1 MTLTENNPSIP
12 LNTDNTKEL
21 LQADLV
27 AIKQENNTELLT
39 VDNTM
44 AKETETDQEIQ
55 RAMAHYSKEVL
66 GGIDSLSE
74 STEIYSRLQDTLQ
87 KSIKEMTR
95 QVIGNHLESDQVDR
109 MAVETAQAVEQ
120 AFRESKSKT
129 DRVVKNI
136 GDKSSENGDYQEYR
150 SSLET
155 DFLALEQAKP
165 RQDMAS
171 MANDVSEKLGSLK
184 TKTGES
190 HTEIDQI
197 ISSLAN
203 KINES
208 LLVFNNTQYA
218 RSGQEASSAVNAL
231 RRGVDEAMRVIA
243 ANKLAYRTQALDN
256 ENRIAIM
263 QNDGARLAKEIAE
276 KK

>member
-27 AIKQENNTELLT
+27 AIKQENNTEPLT
-39 VDNTM
+39 VDSI
-44 AKETETDQEIQ
+44 KGPETETDQEIQ

-95 QVIGNHLESDQVDR
+95 QVIGNHRESDQVDR

-155 DFLALEQAKP
+155 DFLALEQSKP
-165 RQDMAS
+165 SQDMAS

-276 KK
+276 K

>member
-27 AIKQENNTELLT
+27 AIRQENKTEPVT
-39 VDNTM
+39 VDNTK
-44 AKETETDQEIQ
+44 AKETETDQEIK

-74 STEIYSRLQDTLQ
+74 STEIYSRLQDTLE

-95 QVIGNHLESDQVDR
+95 QVIGNHRESDQVDR

-165 RQDMAS
+165 SQDMAS

-276 KK
+276 K

>member
-21 LQADLV
+21 LQADLM
-27 AIKQENNTELLT
+27 AIKQENNTEPVT
-39 VDNTM
+39 VDNTK

-87 KSIKEMTR
+87 KNIKEMSR
-95 QVIGNHLESDQVDR
+95 QVIGNHRESDQVDR

-165 RQDMAS
+165 SQDMAS

-276 KK
+276 K

>member
-27 AIKQENNTELLT
+27 AIRQENKTEPVT
-39 VDNTM
+39 VDNTK
-44 AKETETDQEIQ
+44 AKETETDQEIK

-87 KSIKEMTR
+87 KNIKEMSR
-95 QVIGNHLESDQVDR
+95 QVIGNHRESDQVDR

-165 RQDMAS
+165 SQDMAS

-276 KK
+276 K

>member
-27 AIKQENNTELLT
+27 AIKQENNTEPLT
-39 VDNTM
+39 VDSI
-44 AKETETDQEIQ
+44 KGPETETDQEIQ

-95 QVIGNHLESDQVDR
+95 QVIGNHRESDQVDR

-155 DFLALEQAKP
+155 DFLALEQSKP
-165 RQDMAS
+165 SQDMAT

-276 KK
+276 K

>member
-12 LNTDNTKEL
+12 ISTDNTKEL
-21 LQADLV
+21 LQADLA
-27 AIKQENNTELLT
+27 AIKQENNTEPLT
-39 VDNTM
+39 VDNTK

-55 RAMAHYSKEVL
+55 RAIAHYSKEVL

-74 STEIYSRLQDTLQ
+74 STEIYSRLQDTLE

-95 QVIGNHLESDQVDR
+95 QVIGNHRESDQVDR

-155 DFLALEQAKP
+155 DFLALEQARP
-165 RQDMAS
+165 SQDMAS

-276 KK
+276 K

>member
-12 LNTDNTKEL
+12 INTDNTKVS

-27 AIKQENNTELLT
+27 AIKQKNNTEPLT

-55 RAMAHYSKEVL
+55 RSVAHYSKEVL

-95 QVIGNHLESDQVDR
+95 QVIGNHRESDQVDR

-165 RQDMAS
+165 SQDMAS
-171 MANDVSEKLGSLK
+171 MANDSSEKLGSLK

-263 QNDGARLAKEIAE
+263 QNDGARLAKEIAD
-276 KK
+276 K

>member
-27 AIKQENNTELLT
+27 NIKNKNTNLAT
-39 VDNTM
+39 VDSTK

-55 RAMAHYSKEVL
+55 RAVAHYSRQVL

-95 QVIGNHLESDQVDR
+95 QVIGNHHESDQADR

-129 DRVVKNI
+129 DRVVKTI

-150 SSLET
+150 SSLEA

-165 RQDMAS
+165 SQDMAS
-171 MANDVSEKLGSLK
+171 MTNDVSEKLGSLK
-184 TKTGES
+184 TKTGNS

-203 KINES
+203 NINES

-218 RSGQEASSAVNAL
+218 RNGQEASSAVNAL

-256 ENRIAIM
+256 ENRIALM

-276 KK
+276 K

>member
-27 AIKQENNTELLT
+27 AIRQENKTEPVT
-39 VDNTM
+39 VDNTK

-87 KSIKEMTR
+87 KNIKEMSR
-95 QVIGNHLESDQVDR
+95 QVIGNHRESDQVDR

-150 SSLET
+150 GSLET

-165 RQDMAS
+165 SQDMAS

-184 TKTGES
+184 TKTGNS

-276 KK
+276 K

>member
-1 MTLTENNPSIP
+1 MTLTENNSGISQ
-12 LNTDNTKEL
+12 DADITK
-21 LQADLV
+21 ASTHAYLV
-27 AIKQENNTELLT
+27 ATAQENNTEPVT
-39 VDNTM
+39 VDSTK

-55 RAMAHYSKEVL
+55 RSVAHYSKEVL

-120 AFRESKSKT
+120 AFLESKSKT

-165 RQDMAS
+165 SQDMAS

-256 ENRIAIM
+256 ENRIAMM
-263 QNDGARLAKEIAE
+263 QNDGARLAEEIA

>member
-27 AIKQENNTELLT
+27 AIRQENKTEPVT
-39 VDNTM
+39 VDNTK
-44 AKETETDQEIQ
+44 AKETETDQEIK

-74 STEIYSRLQDTLQ
+74 STEIYSRLQDTLE

-95 QVIGNHLESDQVDR
+95 QVIGNHRESDQVDR

-150 SSLET
+150 GSLET

-165 RQDMAS
+165 SQDMAS

-184 TKTGES
+184 TKTGNS

-276 KK
+276 K

>member
-27 AIKQENNTELLT
+27 AIKQENNTEPVT
-39 VDNTM
+39 VDNTK

-74 STEIYSRLQDTLQ
+74 STEIYSRLQDTLE

-95 QVIGNHLESDQVDR
+95 QVIGNHRESDQVDR

-165 RQDMAS
+165 SQDMAS

-184 TKTGES
+184 TKTGNS

-197 ISSLAN
+197 ISRLAN

-276 KK
+276 K

>member
-21 LQADLV
+21 LQSDLV
-27 AIKQENNTELLT
+27 DIKQENNTEPVT
-39 VDNTM
+39 VDNTK

-74 STEIYSRLQDTLQ
+74 STEIYSRLQDTLE

-95 QVIGNHLESDQVDR
+95 QVIGNHRESDQVDR

-165 RQDMAS
+165 SQDMAS

-184 TKTGES
+184 TKTGNS

-256 ENRIAIM
+256 EKRIARM
-263 QNDGARLAKEIAE
+263 HNDGARLAKELAE
-276 KK
+276 K

>member
-27 AIKQENNTELLT
+27 AIRQENKTEPVT
-39 VDNTM
+39 VDNTK
-44 AKETETDQEIQ
+44 AKETETDQEIK

-87 KSIKEMTR
+87 KNIKEMSR
-95 QVIGNHLESDQVDR
+95 QVIGNHRESDQVDR

-165 RQDMAS
+165 SQDMAS

-184 TKTGES
+184 TKTGNS
-190 HTEIDQI
+190 HTEIVQI

-276 KK
+276 K

>member
-27 AIKQENNTELLT
+27 AIRQENKTEPVT
-39 VDNTM
+39 VDNTK
-44 AKETETDQEIQ
+44 AKETETDQEIK

-95 QVIGNHLESDQVDR
+95 QVIGNHRESDQVDR

-165 RQDMAS
+165 SQDMAS

-276 KK
+276 K

>member
-27 AIKQENNTELLT
+27 AIRQENKTEPVT
-39 VDNTM
+39 VDNTK
-44 AKETETDQEIQ
+44 AKETETDQEIK

-95 QVIGNHLESDQVDR
+95 QVIGNHRESDQVDR

-150 SSLET
+150 GSLET

-165 RQDMAS
+165 SQDMAS

-184 TKTGES
+184 TKTGNS

-276 KK
+276 K

>member
-12 LNTDNTKEL
+12 INTDNTKEL

-27 AIKQENNTELLT
+27 AIKQENNTEPLT
-39 VDNTM
+39 VDNTK

-55 RAMAHYSKEVL
+55 RAIAHYSKEVL

-74 STEIYSRLQDTLQ
+74 STEIYSRLQDTLE

-95 QVIGNHLESDQVDR
+95 QVIGNHRESDQVDR

-150 SSLET
+150 SLLET
-155 DFLALEQAKP
+155 DFLALEQARP
-165 RQDMAS
+165 SQDMAS

-184 TKTGES
+184 TKTGNS

-276 KK
+276 K

>member
-1 MTLTENNPSIP
+1 MNLTENNPSIP
-12 LNTDNTKEL
+12 INKDNTKEL

-27 AIKQENNTELLT
+27 AIKQKNNTEPVT
-39 VDNTM
+39 VDSTK

-95 QVIGNHLESDQVDR
+95 QVVGNHRESDQVDR

-155 DFLALEQAKP
+155 DFLALEQSKP
-165 RQDMAS
+165 SQDMAS

-276 KK
+276 K

>member
-27 AIKQENNTELLT
+27 AIRQENKTEPVT
-39 VDNTM
+39 VDNTK
-44 AKETETDQEIQ
+44 AKETETDQEIK

-87 KSIKEMTR
+87 KNIKEMSR
-95 QVIGNHLESDQVDR
+95 QVIGNHRESDQVDR

-150 SSLET
+150 GSLET

-165 RQDMAS
+165 SQDMAS

-184 TKTGES
+184 TKTGNS

-276 KK
+276 K

>member
-27 AIKQENNTELLT
+27 AIRQENKTEPVT
-39 VDNTM
+39 VDNTK
-44 AKETETDQEIQ
+44 AKETETDQEIK

-87 KSIKEMTR
+87 KNIKEMSR
-95 QVIGNHLESDQVDR
+95 QVIGNHRESDQVDR

-150 SSLET
+150 GSLET
-155 DFLALEQAKP
+155 DFLALEQVRP
-165 RQDMAS
+165 SQDMAS

-184 TKTGES
+184 TKTGNS

-276 KK
+276 K

>member
-27 AIKQENNTELLT
+27 AIKQENNTEPVT
-39 VDNTM
+39 VDNTK

-95 QVIGNHLESDQVDR
+95 QVIGNHRESDQVDR

-165 RQDMAS
+165 SQDMAS

-184 TKTGES
+184 TKTGNS

-276 KK
+276 K

>member
-12 LNTDNTKEL
+12 LNPDNTKEL

-27 AIKQENNTELLT
+27 AIKQENNTEPLT
-39 VDNTM
+39 VDSI
-44 AKETETDQEIQ
+44 KGPETETDQEIQ

-95 QVIGNHLESDQVDR
+95 QVIGNHRESDQVDR

-136 GDKSSENGDYQEYR
+136 GDKSSKNGDYQEYR

-165 RQDMAS
+165 SQDMAS

-184 TKTGES
+184 TKTGNS

-276 KK
+276 K

>member
-27 AIKQENNTELLT
+27 AIKQENNTEPLT
-39 VDNTM
+39 VDSI
-44 AKETETDQEIQ
+44 KGPETETDQEIQ

-74 STEIYSRLQDTLQ
+74 STEIYSRLQDTLE

-95 QVIGNHLESDQVDR
+95 QVIGNHRESDQVDR

-150 SSLET
+150 GSLET
-155 DFLALEQAKP
+155 DFLALEQVRP
-165 RQDMAS
+165 SQDMAI

-276 KK
+276 K

>member
-1 MTLTENNPSIP
+1 MTLTENNPRIP

-27 AIKQENNTELLT
+27 AIRQENKTEPVT
-39 VDNTM
+39 VDNTK
-44 AKETETDQEIQ
+44 AKETETDQEIK

-95 QVIGNHLESDQVDR
+95 QVIGNHRESDQVDR

-150 SSLET
+150 GSLET

-165 RQDMAS
+165 SQDMAS

-184 TKTGES
+184 TKTGNS

-276 KK
+276 K

>member
-12 LNTDNTKEL
+12 INTDNTKEL

-27 AIKQENNTELLT
+27 AIKQENNTEPLT
-39 VDNTM
+39 VDNTK

-55 RAMAHYSKEVL
+55 RAIAHYSKEVL

-74 STEIYSRLQDTLQ
+74 STEIYSRLQDTLE

-95 QVIGNHLESDQVDR
+95 QVIGNHRESDQVDR

-155 DFLALEQAKP
+155 DFLALEQARP
-165 RQDMAS
+165 SQDMAS

-184 TKTGES
+184 TKTGNS

-276 KK
+276 K

>member
-27 AIKQENNTELLT
+27 AIKQENNTEPLT
-39 VDNTM
+39 VDSI
-44 AKETETDQEIQ
+44 KGPETETDQEIQ

-74 STEIYSRLQDTLQ
+74 STEIYSRLQDTLE

-95 QVIGNHLESDQVDR
+95 QVIGNHRESDQVDR

-155 DFLALEQAKP
+155 DFLALEQSKP
-165 RQDMAS
+165 SQDMAS

-276 KK
+276 K

>member
-27 AIKQENNTELLT
+27 AIRQENKTEPVT
-39 VDNTM
+39 VDNTK
-44 AKETETDQEIQ
+44 AKETETDQEIK

-87 KSIKEMTR
+87 KNIKEMSR
-95 QVIGNHLESDQVDR
+95 QVIGNHRESDQVDR

-120 AFRESKSKT
+120 SFRESKSKT

-150 SSLET
+150 GSLET

-165 RQDMAS
+165 SQDMAS

-184 TKTGES
+184 TKTGNS

-276 KK
+276 K

>member
-27 AIKQENNTELLT
+27 AIRQENKTEPVT
-39 VDNTM
+39 VDNTK
-44 AKETETDQEIQ
+44 AKETETDQEIK

-74 STEIYSRLQDTLQ
+74 STEIYSRLQDTLE

-95 QVIGNHLESDQVDR
+95 QVICNHRESDQVDR

-150 SSLET
+150 GSLET

-165 RQDMAS
+165 SQDMAS

-184 TKTGES
+184 TKTGNS

-276 KK
+276 K

>member
-12 LNTDNTKEL
+12 LNTDSTKEL

-27 AIKQENNTELLT
+27 AIKQENNTEPLT
-39 VDNTM
+39 VDSI
-44 AKETETDQEIQ
+44 KGPETETDQEIQ
-55 RAMAHYSKEVL
+55 RAMAHYRKEVL

-74 STEIYSRLQDTLQ
+74 STEIYSRLQDTLE
-87 KSIKEMTR
+87 KRIKEMTMH
-95 QVIGNHLESDQVDR
+95 VIGNHRESDQVDR

-150 SSLET
+150 GSLET

-165 RQDMAS
+165 SQDMAS

-184 TKTGES
+184 TKTGNS

-276 KK
+276 K

>member
-27 AIKQENNTELLT
+27 AIKQENNTEPLT
-39 VDNTM
+39 VDSI
-44 AKETETDQEIQ
+44 KGPETETDQEIQ

-87 KSIKEMTR
+87 KNIKEMSR
-95 QVIGNHLESDQVDR
+95 QVIGNHRESDQVDR

-150 SSLET
+150 GSLET

-165 RQDMAS
+165 SQDMAS

-184 TKTGES
+184 TKTGNS

-203 KINES
+203 KINACWFLITLSMPE
-208 LLVFNNTQYA
+208 VA
-218 RSGQEASSAVNAL
+218 K
-231 RRGVDEAMRVIA
+231 RRVV
-243 ANKLAYRTQALDN
+243 Q
-256 ENRIAIM
+256 
-263 QNDGARLAKEIAE
+263 
-276 KK
+276 

>member
-1 MTLTENNPSIP
+1 MTLTENNPAISQD
-12 LNTDNTKEL
+12 TDITK
-21 LQADLV
+21 ASTHAYLV
-27 AIKQENNTELLT
+27 ATAQENNTEPVT
-39 VDNTM
+39 VDSTK

-55 RAMAHYSKEVL
+55 RAIAHYSKEVL

-74 STEIYSRLQDTLQ
+74 STEIYSRLQDTLE

-95 QVIGNHLESDQVDR
+95 QVIGNHRESDQVDR

-155 DFLALEQAKP
+155 GFLALEQAKP
-165 RQDMAS
+165 SQDMAS

-184 TKTGES
+184 TKTGNS

-218 RSGQEASSAVNAL
+218 RNGQEASSAVNAL

-263 QNDGARLAKEIAE
+263 QNDGARLAEGIA

>member
-27 AIKQENNTELLT
+27 AIRQENKTEPVT
-39 VDNTM
+39 VDNTK
-44 AKETETDQEIQ
+44 AKETETDQEIK

-74 STEIYSRLQDTLQ
+74 STEIYSRLQDTLE

-95 QVIGNHLESDQVDR
+95 QVIGNHRESDQVDR

-165 RQDMAS
+165 SQDMAS

-184 TKTGES
+184 TKTGNS

-197 ISSLAN
+197 ISNLAN

-276 KK
+276 K

>member
-12 LNTDNTKEL
+12 LNTDSTKEL

-27 AIKQENNTELLT
+27 AIKQENNTEPLT
-39 VDNTM
+39 VDSI
-44 AKETETDQEIQ
+44 KGPETETDQEIQ

-74 STEIYSRLQDTLQ
+74 STEIYSRLQDTLE

-95 QVIGNHLESDQVDR
+95 QVIGNHRESDQVDR

-165 RQDMAS
+165 SQDMAS

-184 TKTGES
+184 TKTGNS

-276 KK
+276 K

>member
-27 AIKQENNTELLT
+27 AIRQENKTEPVT
-39 VDNTM
+39 VDNTK
-44 AKETETDQEIQ
+44 AKETETDQEIK

-74 STEIYSRLQDTLQ
+74 STEIYSRLQDTLE

-95 QVIGNHLESDQVDR
+95 QVIGNHRESDQVDR

-150 SSLET
+150 GSLET

-165 RQDMAS
+165 SQDMAS

-184 TKTGES
+184 TNTGNS

-276 KK
+276 K

>member
-27 AIKQENNTELLT
+27 AIKQENNTEPVT
-39 VDNTM
+39 VDNTK

-74 STEIYSRLQDTLQ
+74 STEIYSRLQDTLE

-95 QVIGNHLESDQVDR
+95 QVIGNHRESDQVDR

-165 RQDMAS
+165 SQDMAS

-184 TKTGES
+184 TKTGNS

-276 KK
+276 K

>member
-27 AIKQENNTELLT
+27 AIKQENNTEPVT
-39 VDNTM
+39 VDNTK
-44 AKETETDQEIQ
+44 AKETETDQEIK

-95 QVIGNHLESDQVDR
+95 QVIGNHRESDQVDR

-165 RQDMAS
+165 SQDMAS

-276 KK
+276 K